1 MIQIKA
7 LSLMISI
14 LPLMH
19 VDVAVTER
27 VGEQLTRVKEQL
39 TRVNQIISS

>member
-1 MIQIKA
+1 
-7 LSLMISI
+7 
-14 LPLMH
+14 MH

-27 VGEQLTRVKEQL
+27 VGEQLIPVKEQL

>member
-1 MIQIKA
+1 
-7 LSLMISI
+7 
-14 LPLMH
+14 MH
-19 VDVAVTER
+19 VDVTVTER